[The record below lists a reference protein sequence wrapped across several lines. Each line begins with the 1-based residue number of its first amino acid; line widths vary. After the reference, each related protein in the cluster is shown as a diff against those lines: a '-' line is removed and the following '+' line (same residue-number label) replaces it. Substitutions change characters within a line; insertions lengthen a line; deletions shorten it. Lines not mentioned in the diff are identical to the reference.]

1 MARGGSYALANIRG
15 GGEYGPAWHEQALRE
30 NRHKVAEDF
39 AAVAQ
44 DLVAEGVTTAPQ
56 LGAVGGSAGGLLM
69 GVMLTQYPELFGA
82 LVCQSPLLDMRR
94 FHLLLAGASWMA
106 EFGNPDEPADWDF
119 IKEYSPYHKI
129 SAERDYPPVL
139 ITTSIKDDRV
149 HPGHARKMAAAL
161 EAAGHEVLYYE
172 ETEGGHAGASNNAQ
186 AAFQSAVI
194 YEFLLQ
200 TLFQ

>member
-44 DLVAEGVTTAPQ
+44 ELVAEGVTTAPQ
-56 LGAVGGSAGGLLM
+56 LGAVGASAGGLLM

-200 TLFQ
+200 ALFQ